1 MTSNSPVPWSSYV
14 AIGDSLSEG
23 LWDVPPGTEPN
34 EDPPVRG
41 WADRLAE
48 HLSARRIAAGQ
59 SPLLYANLAIR
70 GKLLEPILAEQL
82 PRALAMKPDLVS
94 IIGGGND
101 ALRPSMN
108 PDRLAQLLE
117 GAVSQ
122 LREAGIDV
130 LIGTSSDVRGSP
142 VMSAIR
148 PRVGIYTAHI
158 HSLARHVGAYV
169 LDVWGHRGLYDWRL
183 WTEDRIHLSPEGHR
197 RLAEAALVAL
207 GLPPSDPEWETPLP
221 APKTMTRREQFAWN
235 RQWVH
240 DWAGPWLV
248 RRLRGESSGTGR
260 SAKVPDWI
268 EVVPG
273 PDIVLP

>member
-59 SPLLYANLAIR
+59 SPLRYANLAIR

-117 GAVSQ
+117 GAVRQ

-130 LIGTSSDVRGSP
+130 LIGT
-142 VMSAIR
+142 
-148 PRVGIYTAHI
+148 
-158 HSLARHVGAYV
+158 
-169 LDVWGHRGLYDWRL
+169 
-183 WTEDRIHLSPEGHR
+183 
-197 RLAEAALVAL
+197 
-207 GLPPSDPEWETPLP
+207 
-221 APKTMTRREQFAWN
+221 
-235 RQWVH
+235 
-240 DWAGPWLV
+240 
-248 RRLRGESSGTGR
+248 
-260 SAKVPDWI
+260 
-268 EVVPG
+268 
-273 PDIVLP
+273 